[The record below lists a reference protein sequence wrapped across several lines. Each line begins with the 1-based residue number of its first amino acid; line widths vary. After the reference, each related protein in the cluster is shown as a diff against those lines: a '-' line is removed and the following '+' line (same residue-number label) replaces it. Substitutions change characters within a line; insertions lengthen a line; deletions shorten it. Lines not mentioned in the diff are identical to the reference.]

1 MNKLSAYQ
9 AHSDVRRRNAARQRI
24 LQALRQ
30 SGPMPRADL
39 GRLTGFSPASISVI
53 IGGLLAEKILVEHED
68 QGGAA
73 GPGRPGIRIGFN
85 PARGAAVGLWVGLNK
100 IVLQGVDLAGDL
112 VASRKMALPLS
123 RAAADEITDMLVDAC
138 RSFIQSEMADLIVL
152 ALGVAFQGLIDQRS
166 GTVVWSP
173 VVAAA
178 DLPLVAGMN
187 RDLGIPVF
195 LENDASAMAYAICR
209 HQPDLQK
216 GFTACVMIGD
226 GVGLGLLRDG
236 VLLRGAKGGGSEF
249 GHVKLDATGPQ
260 CRCGAR
266 GCIESYVADY
276 ALYRDAITIT
286 ETPSPGTMQPTEMQ
300 MRALTGQAVAGNAA
314 LAQLFDGAGRAL
326 GRGLAMLVQL
336 FQPDH
341 VVLCGPGVRAHE
353 LVVPALQAEIERGT
367 LLSLRQ
373 NLQPLIVDFKPV
385 QLTEGIVLQAL
396 ETIDI
401 GLAEE
406 AGQTIT

>member
-1 MNKLSAYQ
+1 MNKILPLQ
-9 AHSDVRRRNAARQRI
+9 GHSDIRRRNAARQRV

-53 IGGLLAEKILVEHED
+53 IGGLLAENVLVEYED
-68 QGGAA
+68 QGVAA

-85 PARGAAVGLWVGLNK
+85 SARGAAVGLWVGLNK

-123 RAAADEITDMLVDAC
+123 RATAGEVTDMLVEAC
-138 RSFIQSEMADLIVL
+138 RSFIQSELAGSSVL
-152 ALGVAFQGLIDQRS
+152 ALGVAFQGLIDKRS

-173 VVAAA
+173 VVAVR
-178 DLPLVAGMN
+178 DLPLASGLSHG
-187 RDLGIPVF
+187 LGIPVF

-209 HQPDLQK
+209 HQPNLQK

-249 GHVKLDATGPQ
+249 GHVRLDATGPQ

-276 ALYRDAITIT
+276 ALYRDTITIT
-286 ETPSPGTMQPTEMQ
+286 ETPSPGTMQPSEME
-300 MRALTGQAVAGNAA
+300 MYALTAQAIAGDPA
-314 LAQLFDGAGRAL
+314 LVQLFDGAGRAL
-326 GRGLAMLVQL
+326 GRGLAILVQL

-341 VVLCGPGVRAHE
+341 VVLCGPGVRAYE
-353 LVVPALQAEIERGT
+353 LIVPALQAEIERGT
-367 LLSLRQ
+367 LLPLRQ
-373 NLQPLIVDFKPV
+373 NLQPLVVDFAPV

-396 ETIDI
+396 ETIDT
-401 GLAEE
+401 GLAE
-406 AGQTIT
+406 GTGPGNI

>member
-123 RAAADEITDMLVDAC
+123 RVAADEITDMLVDAC
-138 RSFIQSEMADLIVL
+138 RSFIQSEMADLVVL